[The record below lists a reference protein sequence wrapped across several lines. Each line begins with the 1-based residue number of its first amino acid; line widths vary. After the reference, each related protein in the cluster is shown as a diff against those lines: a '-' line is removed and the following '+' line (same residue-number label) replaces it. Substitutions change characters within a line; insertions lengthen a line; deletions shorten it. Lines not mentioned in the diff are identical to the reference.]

1 MMTKISRDGDIGGDH
16 DNDGNNQ
23 HCGRGVMITAAVAGM
38 VMMMMMKIMII
49 ATISMMLVVMMTATV
64 EMMAM

>member
-38 VMMMMMKIMII
+38 VMMMMIMII

-64 EMMAM
+64 EMMVM